1 MKKTQRVKELSSF
14 RLAFGELIGRRKGNA
29 VFAARRGS
37 GGPLPRLPGYDLAAS
52 LVYHVMQGCGTLGAH
67 VQELT
72 GQAISESA
80 LSARRQGLPWAV
92 FEELLRLA
100 LRPLAKPQAQ
110 GRAFYKGLRL
120 VGIDGSSFSLSNT
133 PQSLARLSKAA
144 SRRLRAAFI
153 KLRVV
158 VLMELGLHNP
168 LAAAIGRDGE
178 SEMALARRLFDRLQP
193 GWLALMDRLYG
204 VGVVVAELW
213 RLHTE
218 RGVEFLVRVRGNLKA
233 VVREVLRDGSVIVEV
248 RVKKQRLRLRQ
259 ITGRVR
265 RRNGVWVTVRLWT
278 SLLDATKYPA
288 LELLGLY
295 AQRWELEIGYK
306 ELKVELRGGELLNS
320 HTVETAAQEV
330 AALLLAQAVLVRVRQ
345 TAGTA
350 TEVLRISFAKTL
362 HLVRGLWM
370 IMQAG
375 ADLLKP
381 RQAELLVKRLL
392 KHLAEQVS
400 GKRRARSC
408 PRAVRQPVQSWP
420 RLLKN
425 TYETGAFQYDIIR
438 STI

>member
-1 MKKTQRVKELSSF
+1 VKVLSSF
-14 RLAFGELIGRRKGNA
+14 LSAFGELIGRRKGNR
-29 VFAARRGS
+29 VFARHRGP
-37 GGPLPRLPGYDLAAS
+37 GGPLPRMSGYDLAAS
-52 LVYHVMQGCGTLGAH
+52 LAYHVMQGCGTLGAH
-67 VQELT
+67 VMELT
-72 GQAISESA
+72 GERLSESA

-92 FEELLRLA
+92 FEELLSLA
-100 LRPLAKPQAQ
+100 LRPQAEPKEQ
-110 GRAFYKGLRL
+110 AGAFYKGLRM

-133 PQSLARLSKAA
+133 PQALARLSKAA
-144 SRRLRAAFI
+144 SRRMRAAFI

-178 SEMALARRLFDRLQP
+178 SELALARRIFDRLQP

-204 VGVVVAELW
+204 VGVVVQELLQ
-213 RLHTE
+213 LHVG

-233 VVREVLRDGSVIVEV
+233 VVRECLRDGSVIVEV
-248 RVKKQRLRLRQ
+248 RAKKHRMRLRQ

-265 RRNGVWVTVRLWT
+265 RRNGSWVSVRLWT

-295 AQRWELEIGYK
+295 AQRWEVEIGYK
-306 ELKVELRGGELLNS
+306 ELKVELRGGAMLNS

-330 AALLLAQAVLVRVRQ
+330 AALLLAQAVLVRVRLA
-345 TAGTA
+345 AGTA
-350 TEVLRISFAKTL
+350 TDVLRISFAKTL
-362 HLVRGLWM
+362 HMVRGLWL
-370 IMQAG
+370 ILQVG
-375 ADLLKP
+375 AELIQP
-381 RQAELLVKRLL
+381 RQAQQLVKRLL
-392 KHLAEQVS
+392 KHLAAQVS

-420 RLLKN
+420 RLLQN
-425 TYETGAFQYDIIR
+425 TYETGAFQYDIVR

>member
-1 MKKTQRVKELSSF
+1 MKKTQRVTVLTSF
-14 RLAFGELIGRRKGNA
+14 RSAFGDLIGRRKGHG
-29 VFAARRGS
+29 VFARHRGP
-37 GGPLPRLPGYDLAAS
+37 GGPLPRLAGYDLAAS

-67 VQELT
+67 VKELT
-72 GQAISESA
+72 GQQVSESA

-92 FEELLRLA
+92 FEELLCLA
-100 LRPLAKPQAQ
+100 LRPQANPKEHS
-110 GRAFYKGLRL
+110 GAFYRGLRL

-133 PQSLARLSKAA
+133 PQALARLSKAA
-144 SRRLRAAFI
+144 SRRMRAAFI

-168 LAAAIGRDGE
+168 LAATIGRDGE
-178 SEMALARRLFDRLQP
+178 SEMALARRLFDRLQT
-193 GWLALMDRLYG
+193 GWLVLMDRLYG
-204 VGVVVAELW
+204 VGVVVVELW

-233 VVREVLRDGSVIVEV
+233 VVRECLRDGSVIVEV

-265 RRNGVWVTVRLWT
+265 RRNGGWVTVRLWT
-278 SLLDATKYPA
+278 SLLDAAKYPA

-306 ELKVELRGGELLNS
+306 ELKIDLRGGELLNS

-330 AALLLAQAVLVRVRQ
+330 AALLLAQAVLVRVRH

-370 IMQAG
+370 ILQAG

-392 KHLAEQVS
+392 RHLAAQVS
-400 GKRRARSC
+400 AKRRPRSC

-425 TYETGAFQYDIIR
+425 SYETGTFQYDIIR